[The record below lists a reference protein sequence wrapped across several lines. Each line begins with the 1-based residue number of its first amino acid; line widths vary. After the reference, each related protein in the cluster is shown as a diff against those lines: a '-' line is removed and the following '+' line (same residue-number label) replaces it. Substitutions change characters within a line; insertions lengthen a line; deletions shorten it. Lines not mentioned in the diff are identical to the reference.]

1 MVNDLFE
8 RVKASI
14 EKALYAYDGAV
25 WKRDGNLG
33 NVVKGIHESIEVKR

>member
-1 MVNDLFE
+1 MHMN
-8 RVKASI
+8 
-14 EKALYAYDGAV
+14 GAV